1 MMFVKNM
8 TMSDG
13 VINEKN
19 QEEQRM
25 RKLGESGRRAFKRER
40 KRFLAIIMAGVMAGS
55 VLSGGISVQAQ
66 TENKNY
72 ESDIDNV
79 ATDSD
84 AHIAGK
90 AKAKAKTKS
99 GMAGQVIDL
108 NKLPLKFAT
117 GKGYCFTVNAGNAGN
132 YNNAILTGK
141 FETSDNI
148 QACNKGLVISGT
160 TVNLTIR
167 DVTIDMNTQDDGN
180 PNDCYYSAIVLT
192 NNATLNLTLEGN
204 NTLLG
209 ATGGAGICVESGST
223 LNITSKS
230 TGSLKAVGGSFY
242 GGAAGIGA
250 RCTGRYKN
258 NDGNVQGVGNIIIRG
273 GTIEAIGG
281 TYKWYGRIEES
292 AAGIGGSGHSETGRI
307 EIHGGTVTAS
317 GGVYSAGIGG
327 GFCGWVESI
336 LITGGNV
343 TGTGSTGGAGIG
355 GGLYTGYD
363 GNCSSGDISII
374 GGTVTANG
382 NLGYGEIKYD
392 VGTKTGS
399 VSVTGGTV
407 DVSGSINPATNINQ
421 DHIMHH
427 YDLSITISDAKLK
440 DGTKQAKVFI
450 GQGNGAYIG
459 TMSMD
464 IADGKATGTLK
475 AATTLHGNQE
485 ISVSIGGST
494 YEDKTVNLDKDKTV
508 EWDPV
513 FYGVT
518 DIKLLES
525 EWTIGSY
532 NLDELYEVT
541 PSYATK
547 QNINWSIDG
556 ADPQNTVATIE
567 NGVLE
572 ILKHGEIRLKA
583 TIPGGTQE
591 KDDYVKTFTITVKPK
606 AKLTLTGMNGWVYG
620 DVPNSPD
627 YIIDDKEADAV
638 IKYKMKGTD
647 DSAYSST
654 VPTQAGEYTVKVSV
668 PESEHYGEASA
679 ETDFVISR
687 KMLTA
692 SGINGICEDQ
702 YFTGREIIPGRDAII
717 VRDGANEL
725 EADVDFVIDSYS
737 DNIAITTDQAMARI
751 LIKGTGNYDGTR
763 TIKFRI
769 VNKDIDAEA
778 VLSEYDWTSQP
789 VTVSAPEGYKIC
801 RKKAGNYDY
810 ENDFTDSFVIKDDN
824 GKGTVTRVEYYL
836 KEISTGIISGEK
848 QIAVKIDT
856 TAPYFEGS
864 GQETAGGITAG
875 GKTWSRYTD
884 NITFA
889 LRTKDADAG
898 VKANDS
904 LSGVDRY
911 YYFIDNV
918 EDVDDYSV
926 LSKERLDEYV
936 AAGGYFTELMAGTPN
951 SAGEFLIPYDG
962 CKVVYAYAVDKAG
975 NRSGYICSDGIV
987 LDSSAPLL
995 TSLTWNSQRHDVVSV
1010 EMKISESGRAYC
1022 KMIKK
1027 SDNEIPQP
1035 DDLVENAEGVKSIA
1049 LVADMAAGVSFT
1061 DLDCNS
1067 EYMLYYV
1074 IEDDLGNRSL
1084 VFEEEVKTIRKK
1096 VLQDGDIT
1104 ISGTYGTA
1112 FENCSIVGNIVSE
1125 TGEQVSGIFVLS
1137 DMETDKL
1144 QQVYSCEDNGKL
1156 IGVEF
1161 YPENDDYVSGN
1172 AFNAKIKIK
1181 KKTINVQIMDAS
1193 KVYGTENPELTYII
1207 AEDELVGDDTSDALR
1222 IVLKTSVTSKTSVGT
1237 YKILGKCTST
1247 NYEARFTGITSGS
1260 AGSSRDHGILT
1271 VEKAGSPKLSGDK
1284 KTYDYA
1290 KGAVNERINIADMLP
1305 DDKGV
1310 AAYDISISD
1319 GNNILKNCKIDSN
1332 GILVYSVKGFTDNSM
1347 IGKTAAI
1354 KVMVSMENYG
1364 DAEFEMQI
1372 SLSGHNDPAN
1382 DKPDVRDPDPED
1394 KPDVRDPDPEDKP
1407 ADDTKTQPDDKDNK
1421 SQDDADKK
1429 PMDTNKDYDGSDKR
1443 QNDTDKSQKS
1453 VKDSKV
1459 SDETEK
1465 DLKRDTSGTVTDT
1478 ESSDMDNEGEN
1489 NIESAQETMADD
1501 DQSMSETNSDRDN
1514 GVRGYILFG
1523 SIAFAIMLL
1532 VVGGLLF
1539 MVKKRRKE

>member
-1 MMFVKNM
+1 M
-8 TMSDG
+8 
-13 VINEKN
+13 
-19 QEEQRM
+19 
-25 RKLGESGRRAFKRER
+25 
-40 KRFLAIIMAGVMAGS
+40 
-55 VLSGGISVQAQ
+55 
-66 TENKNY
+66 
-72 ESDIDNV
+72 
-79 ATDSD
+79 
-84 AHIAGK
+84 
-90 AKAKAKTKS
+90 
-99 GMAGQVIDL
+99 
-108 NKLPLKFAT
+108 
-117 GKGYCFTVNAGNAGN
+117 
-132 YNNAILTGK
+132 
-141 FETSDNI
+141 
-148 QACNKGLVISGT
+148 
-160 TVNLTIR
+160 
-167 DVTIDMNTQDDGN
+167 
-180 PNDCYYSAIVLT
+180 
-192 NNATLNLTLEGN
+192 
-204 NTLLG
+204 
-209 ATGGAGICVESGST
+209 
-223 LNITSKS
+223 
-230 TGSLKAVGGSFY
+230 
-242 GGAAGIGA
+242 
-250 RCTGRYKN
+250 
-258 NDGNVQGVGNIIIRG
+258 
-273 GTIEAIGG
+273 
-281 TYKWYGRIEES
+281 
-292 AAGIGGSGHSETGRI
+292 
-307 EIHGGTVTAS
+307 
-317 GGVYSAGIGG
+317 
-327 GFCGWVESI
+327 
-336 LITGGNV
+336 
-343 TGTGSTGGAGIG
+343 
-355 GGLYTGYD
+355 
-363 GNCSSGDISII
+363 
-374 GGTVTANG
+374 
-382 NLGYGEIKYD
+382 
-392 VGTKTGS
+392 
-399 VSVTGGTV
+399 
-407 DVSGSINPATNINQ
+407 
-421 DHIMHH
+421 
-427 YDLSITISDAKLK
+427 
-440 DGTKQAKVFI
+440 
-450 GQGNGAYIG
+450 
-459 TMSMD
+459 
-464 IADGKATGTLK
+464 
-475 AATTLHGNQE
+475 
-485 ISVSIGGST
+485 
-494 YEDKTVNLDKDKTV
+494 
-508 EWDPV
+508 
-513 FYGVT
+513 
-518 DIKLLES
+518 
-525 EWTIGSY
+525 
-532 NLDELYEVT
+532 
-541 PSYATK
+541 
-547 QNINWSIDG
+547 
-556 ADPQNTVATIE
+556 
-567 NGVLE
+567 
-572 ILKHGEIRLKA
+572 
-583 TIPGGTQE
+583 
-591 KDDYVKTFTITVKPK
+591 
-606 AKLTLTGMNGWVYG
+606 
-620 DVPNSPD
+620 
-627 YIIDDKEADAV
+627 
-638 IKYKMKGTD
+638 
-647 DSAYSST
+647 
-654 VPTQAGEYTVKVSV
+654 
-668 PESEHYGEASA
+668 
-679 ETDFVISR
+679 
-687 KMLTA
+687 
-692 SGINGICEDQ
+692 
-702 YFTGREIIPGRDAII
+702 
-717 VRDGANEL
+717 
-725 EADVDFVIDSYS
+725 
-737 DNIAITTDQAMARI
+737 
-751 LIKGTGNYDGTR
+751 
-763 TIKFRI
+763 
-769 VNKDIDAEA
+769 
-778 VLSEYDWTSQP
+778 
-789 VTVSAPEGYKIC
+789 
-801 RKKAGNYDY
+801 
-810 ENDFTDSFVIKDDN
+810 
-824 GKGTVTRVEYYL
+824 
-836 KEISTGIISGEK
+836 
-848 QIAVKIDT
+848 
-856 TAPYFEGS
+856 
-864 GQETAGGITAG
+864 
-875 GKTWSRYTD
+875 
-884 NITFA
+884 
-889 LRTKDADAG
+889 
-898 VKANDS
+898 
-904 LSGVDRY
+904 
-911 YYFIDNV
+911 
-918 EDVDDYSV
+918 
-926 LSKERLDEYV
+926 SKERLDEYV
-936 AAGGYFTELMAGTPN
+936 AAGGYFAELMAGTPN

-1394 KPDVRDPDPEDKP
+1394 KP
-1407 ADDTKTQPDDKDNK
+1407 ADDTKTQP
-1421 SQDDADKK
+1421 DADKK